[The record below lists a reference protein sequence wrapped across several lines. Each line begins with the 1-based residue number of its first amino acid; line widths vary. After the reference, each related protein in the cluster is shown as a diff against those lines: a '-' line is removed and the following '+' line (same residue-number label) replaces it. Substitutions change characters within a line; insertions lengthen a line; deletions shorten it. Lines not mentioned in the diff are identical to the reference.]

1 MIRLPRKIRLRI
13 IKIRNISG
21 KTLKQRL
28 IADRH
33 ENKIDII
40 ASKKNIIII
49 DRRMILN
56 SVKRSVHVEIKSTA
70 LFKLIR

>member
-28 IADRH
+28 ITDRH